1 MPTSFLT
8 REGFTKLQEE
18 LEFLR
23 TKKREEIANR
33 LHEAMEGGELIE
45 NAEYEAAKNEQA
57 FVEGRIKEL
66 EILLATA
73 RVIDDAAVHQRA
85 TGTVQVGS
93 TVTIQEENLEPEIY
107 TIVGAAEAN
116 PVRGKISNESPLG
129 KALLNRKEGER
140 VQVDAP
146 AGSFSVTI
154 IKVG

>member
-66 EILLATA
+66 EVLLATA
-73 RVIDDAAVHQRA
+73 RVIDELARQAS
-85 TGTVQVGS
+85 GTVQVGS
-93 TVTIQEENLEPEIY
+93 KVTIQEGDMEPESY
-107 TIVGAAEAN
+107 TIVGAAEAD
-116 PVRGKISNESPLG
+116 PVHGKISNEFPLG
-129 KALLNRKEGER
+129 KALLNRKADDQ

-146 AGSFSVTI
+146 AGSFTVQI
-154 IKVG
+154 LKVE

>member
-8 REGFTKLQEE
+8 REGYTKLQDE

-73 RVIDDAAVHQRA
+73 RVIDDSAVHQQA
-85 TGTVQVGS
+85 SGTVQVGS
-93 TVTIQEENLEPEIY
+93 KVTIQEENLEPEIY
-107 TIVGAAEAN
+107 AIVGAAEAN
-116 PVRGKISNESPLG
+116 PIKGKISNESPLG
-129 KALLNRKEGER
+129 KALLNRKSGDL

-146 AGSFSVTI
+146 AGSFSVRI
-154 IKVG
+154 LKVE

>member
-8 REGFTKLQEE
+8 REGYEKLQEE
-18 LEFLR
+18 LEHLR
-23 TKKREEIANR
+23 TTKRQEIAER

-73 RVIDDAAVHQRA
+73 RVIDESK
-85 TGTVQVGS
+85 GGNGGIIQVGS
-93 TVTIQEENLEPEIY
+93 TITILEDGALDPEVY

-116 PVRGKISNESPLG
+116 PTLGRVSNESPLG
-129 KALLNRKEGER
+129 KVLLGHKPGDKI
-140 VQVDAP
+140 QVDAP
-146 AGSFSVTI
+146 AGSFMVEVM
-154 IKVG
+154 KVE